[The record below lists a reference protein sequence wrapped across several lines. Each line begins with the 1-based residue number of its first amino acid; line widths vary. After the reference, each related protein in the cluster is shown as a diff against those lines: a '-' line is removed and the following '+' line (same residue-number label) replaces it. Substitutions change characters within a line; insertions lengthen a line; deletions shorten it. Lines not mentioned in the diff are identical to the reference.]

1 MLKSN
6 LKHCEWT
13 TFSSLKCSKFC
24 FAPSSRALSFFHVI
38 ISRFMWQK
46 QKSSPPEVFLG
57 KVILKICSK
66 FTGEH
71 PCRSDFNRSNFI
83 EITFRDGCSPVNL
96 LHIFRTPFPRDTSG
110 WLLLIYVVSSEKDGW
125 GTGKKKQIK
134 FSPYSGTKALI
145 LRIY

>member
-1 MLKSN
+1 MNNVFFSEMFKILFCSFLESSIIFSCNHIAIHVAKTKKQPPRGVPRKSYSEN
-6 LKHCEWT
+6 MQQIYGRT
-13 TFSSLKCSKFC
+13 PMPKC
-24 FAPSSRALSFFHVI
+24 
-38 ISRFMWQK
+38 
-46 QKSSPPEVFLG
+46 
-57 KVILKICSK
+57 
-66 FTGEH
+66 
-71 PCRSDFNRSNFI
+71 DFNRSNFI
-83 EITFRDGCSPVNL
+83 EITLRDGCSPVNL